1 MQDKL
6 PRAREAYLIFALHSE
21 NRSRHV
27 LGDQATR
34 SPKPPADFNPL
45 FEAPLPCPS
54 THETCAT
61 IHHTKPSY
69 RQRTIHRRKRAHS
82 SHSGSCYR
90 QTYLSGLIIP
100 TDCPTAIHT
109 MPTSILKTAQPTPD
123 QMEAGSSEPLIQRT
137 EVTNDH
143 QQANANHRRR
153 FWVSLAI
160 ALGVAAF
167 LILVL
172 GLGGKQL
179 TRKRFRWPGG
189 PA

>member
-1 MQDKL
+1 
-6 PRAREAYLIFALHSE
+6 
-21 NRSRHV
+21 
-27 LGDQATR
+27 
-34 SPKPPADFNPL
+34 
-45 FEAPLPCPS
+45 
-54 THETCAT
+54 
-61 IHHTKPSY
+61 
-69 RQRTIHRRKRAHS
+69 
-82 SHSGSCYR
+82 
-90 QTYLSGLIIP
+90 
-100 TDCPTAIHT
+100 